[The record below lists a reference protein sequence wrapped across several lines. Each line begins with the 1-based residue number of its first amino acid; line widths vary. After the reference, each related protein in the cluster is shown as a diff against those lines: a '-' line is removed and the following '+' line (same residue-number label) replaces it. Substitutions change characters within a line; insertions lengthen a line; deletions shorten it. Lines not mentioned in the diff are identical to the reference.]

1 MKAFAVCL
9 AAMLFSYN
17 AYAAD
22 QLTVHKVQLTG
33 PSGAINGKV
42 VGLGDHLIFID
53 DDNPDKS
60 FLIPRG
66 EIRTASNDAGTVR
79 VEMSRPVVDRHGSR
93 SNLEIRMIDPAAV
106 GVLTKWIGV
115 PVERA
120 RTVTTYSLDVRHDHK
135 GQGGCNGRLI
145 ADENRLRFESVTEAN
160 HSRTWDYNSLA
171 RFQAEKDNALLKV
184 TPTSG
189 EEYHF
194 NIVNGATAG
203 EMHRL
208 VSDKIIA
215 ARPR

>member
-1 MKAFAVCL
+1 MRFAILCITAVSFGFNGL
-9 AAMLFSYN
+9 
-17 AYAAD
+17 AAD
-22 QLTVHKVQLTG
+22 QLTVHKVQLAG
-33 PSGAINGKV
+33 PSGSIAGKV

-60 FLIPRG
+60 FFIPRG
-66 EIRTASNDAGTVR
+66 EIRTATNEAGTIR
-79 VEMSRPVVDRHGSR
+79 VERSRPVTDRFGSR

-145 ADENRLRFESVTEAN
+145 ADENRLRFESVTEAA
-160 HSRTWDYNSLA
+160 HSRSWDYNALS
-171 RFQAEKDNALLKV
+171 RFEAEKDNALLKV
-184 TPTSG
+184 APTSG

-194 NIVNGATAG
+194 NIVNGSTAG

-208 VSDKIIA
+208 VADKIIA